1 VGYGSRREGSRKPEA
16 AEEQARKEAFGLAA
30 AERELEFTNE
40 DAFWAICD
48 YRCRNIHEAS
58 VKAKY
63 LVTTAT
69 VKDMWDHEAK
79 ALLES
84 FVGASA
90 A

>member
-1 VGYGSRREGSRKPEA
+1 ML

-30 AERELEFTNE
+30 AERELGFTNDAE
-40 DAFWAICD
+40 KDAFWAICD

-84 FVGASA
+84 FVGASSA
-90 A
+90 